1 MEMGC
6 PSCGQRLNVRDGLK
20 NPTCRCPACQ
30 YVFRARD
37 FGYNSRPRPIDP
49 SPSRV
54 GEASRPPLSASS
66 HVVEAQRIEE
76 TRPVSYGGSVPE
88 TSRPYSANMAPSN
101 GPVVARPVLSSGGS
115 VPSGNP
121 NFPTRSYGPSMPQDR
136 TAKGKKASWG
146 SLLIIALI
154 AAKIFSRFWARQGPP
169 PPPPP
174 RNELRAPVP
183 IQRFWGRAERPL
195 FPLEGKVIDRHN
207 RWLEAV
213 DDTR

>member
-37 FGYNSRPRPIDP
+37 FGYNSRPRPFDP
-49 SPSRV
+49 SQSRAA
-54 GEASRPPLSASS
+54 EASRSPFSASS
-66 HVVEAQRIEE
+66 QVVEARRIEE

-88 TSRPYSANMAPSN
+88 TSRPYSASMAPSN
-101 GPVVARPVLSSGGS
+101 GPVAARPDPSSGAS
-115 VPSGNP
+115 VPSANP

-136 TAKGKKASWG
+136 TPKGKKASWG

-154 AAKIFSRFWARQGPP
+154 AAKILSRFWARQGPP

-183 IQRFWGRAERPL
+183 IRRLWGRSERPL
-195 FPLEGKVIDRHN
+195 FPLEGKGHCPPQSI
-207 RWLEAV
+207 A
-213 DDTR
+213 